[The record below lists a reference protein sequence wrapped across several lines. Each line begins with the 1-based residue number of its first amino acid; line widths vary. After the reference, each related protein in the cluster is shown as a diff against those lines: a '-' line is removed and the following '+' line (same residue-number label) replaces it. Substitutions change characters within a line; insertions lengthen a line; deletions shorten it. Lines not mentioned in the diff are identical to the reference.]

1 MMLALVLREL
11 NPLIAHIKINNCSL
25 QYSYTNNTSIM
36 TLLQIHLYSG
46 YMCYYGYITASL
58 AT

>member
-1 MMLALVLREL
+1 
-11 NPLIAHIKINNCSL
+11 
-25 QYSYTNNTSIM
+25 M